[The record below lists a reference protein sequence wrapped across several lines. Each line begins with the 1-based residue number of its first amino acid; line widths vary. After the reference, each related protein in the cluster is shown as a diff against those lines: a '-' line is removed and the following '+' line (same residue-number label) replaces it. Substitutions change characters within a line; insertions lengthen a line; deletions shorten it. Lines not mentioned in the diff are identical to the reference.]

1 MELHKLRPND
11 GSVKLKKRV
20 GRGNSSGHGT
30 TAGRGTKGQHSR
42 SGFKRK
48 FYFEGG
54 QMPLARRV
62 PKRGFRNVFSKK
74 YAIVNIEQLNNF
86 KEGEIIP
93 PEILIETGMIKK
105 ILRGINILSK
115 VEINKKLTIRALKF
129 SNEAI
134 NNIESAGVKA
144 EVI

>member
-1 MELHKLRPND
+1 
-11 GSVKLKKRV
+11 
-20 GRGNSSGHGT
+20 
-30 TAGRGTKGQHSR
+30 
-42 SGFKRK
+42 
-48 FYFEGG
+48 
-54 QMPLARRV
+54 MPLARRV